1 MTLLKVESGA
11 ARTTFG
17 LEHLIVVLLVIVFV
31 VIQVYEL
38 QAALQIFFSCF
49 SSTVIL
55 IVFLMVVMSRYTSA
69 KLHIKGVIGIEIEGP
84 GGELYVKLKQG
95 TMLPDCD
102 FETGSCGWN
111 DAVELNSTEF
121 FRFTRTK
128 GWKQ

>member
-1 MTLLKVESGA
+1 MTFDEQVDAE
-11 ARTTFG
+11 T
-17 LEHLIVVLLVIVFV
+17 LI
-31 VIQVYEL
+31 
-38 QAALQIFFSCF
+38 FSVGEDCPYYDDGYTSSKLYFNLFF
-49 SSTVIL
+49 SSTVIV
-55 IVFLMVVMSRYTSA
+55 IVVIMVVICRYTSA

-128 GWKQ
+128 GSKQ

>member
-1 MTLLKVESGA
+1 MPTRCTSIKFHNETIFL
-11 ARTTFG
+11 
-17 LEHLIVVLLVIVFV
+17 LIVIVIVVITV
-31 VIQVYEL
+31 V
-38 QAALQIFFSCF
+38 
-49 SSTVIL
+49 T
-55 IVFLMVVMSRYTSA
+55 SRYTSA

-121 FRFTRTK
+121 FRFARTK

>member
-1 MTLLKVESGA
+1 MTGIYQLQA
-11 ARTTFG
+11 AHQKLF
-17 LEHLIVVLLVIVFV
+17 IVVLIVIVFV

>member
-1 MTLLKVESGA
+1 MTGIYQLQA
-11 ARTTFG
+11 AHQKLF
-17 LEHLIVVLLVIVFV
+17 IVVLIVIVFV

-102 FETGSCGWN
+102 FEAGSCGWN

>member
-1 MTLLKVESGA
+1 MTGIYQLQA
-11 ARTTFG
+11 AHQKLF
-17 LEHLIVVLLVIVFV
+17 IVVLIVIVFV

-128 GWKQ
+128 GSKQ